1 MRVKTKDFQILKG
14 EHEFEFPEGITV
26 IQGKTGSGKTTL
38 FYAIQDC
45 LTNPNGVDDAINWD
59 AKSTSVTIENNDNK
73 ITWTKT
79 PTSSEYRNE
88 LTGQQFVK
96 ASKIDST
103 NLGDLGFY
111 IKDGDV
117 LNIQDEWK
125 ILFPFGL
132 KDTEMFRLFEDI
144 FNISCSFTIID
155 DYKKD
160 EKEIKSQINTVTSQ
174 INDLTSKKSTIT
186 DILNKINKQDLETY
200 ISQINTKKQVV
211 SEISEDYNNL
221 SNYEKYKTVN
231 VPSLFDTTK
240 MVNNGTYYNT
250 ILEDYNKYQNNHYLL
265 EIKLPEKKEFNLK
278 ENPYLQDYTNYCNNK
293 QTIDL
298 YTEEIKTL
306 DEQMN
311 KLKEELSKIKVCP
324 TCGKPLED
332 CNEIR

>member
-1 MRVKTKDFQILKG
+1 MKVKTKDFQILKG

-45 LTNPNGVDDAINWD
+45 LTNPNGVDDTINWD
-59 AKSTSVTIENNDNK
+59 AKSTSVTIENNNNK

-103 NLGDLGFY
+103 DLGDLGFY
-111 IKDGDV
+111 IKDGEV

-125 ILFPFGL
+125 TLFPFGL

-160 EKEIKSQINTVTSQ
+160 EKETKSQINIITSQ
-174 INDLTSKKSTIT
+174 INDLTSKKNVIT
-186 DILNKINKQDLETY
+186 DILSKINAQDLETY

-211 SEISEDYNNL
+211 SEISEDYINL
-221 SNYEKYKTVN
+221 SKNEKYKIIN
-231 VPSLFDTTK
+231 VPNLYDTTK
-240 MVNNGTYYNT
+240 MVNADSYYNS
-250 ILEDYNKYQNNHYLL
+250 IKLDYSNYLNYHSL
-265 EIKLPEKKEFNLK
+265 LDVKLPERKEFNLK
-278 ENPYLQDYTNYCNNK
+278 ENVYLQDYINYCNHK
-293 QTIDL
+293 QTIEL
-298 YTEEIKTL
+298 YAEEIKTL
-306 DEQMN
+306 DEQIN
-311 KLKEELSKIKVCP
+311 KLNEELSKIKICP
-324 TCGKPLED
+324 TCGRPLE
-332 CNEIR
+332 E

>member
-306 DEQMN
+306 DEQIN

>member
-14 EHEFEFPEGITV
+14 EKEFEFPVGITV

-38 FYAIQDC
+38 FYAIEDC
-45 LTNPNGVDDAINWD
+45 LTNPNGVDDTINWD

-79 PTSSEYRNE
+79 PTSSEYKNE

-125 ILFPFGL
+125 TLFPFGL

-160 EKEIKSQINTVTSQ
+160 EKEVKSQINTVTSQ
-174 INDLTSKKSTIT
+174 INDLSSKKLSI
-186 DILNKINKQDLETY
+186 DNILDKINKQDLDTY

-211 SEISEDYNNL
+211 SEINEDYNNL
-221 SNYEKYKTVN
+221 SKNYKYKNIN
-231 VPSLFDTTK
+231 VPNQFDTTN
-240 MVNNGTYYNT
+240 MVNKDNYYNT
-250 ILEDYNKYQNNHYLL
+250 IKLDYNNYLKNHGLL
-265 EIKLPEKKEFNLK
+265 DIELPERKEFNIK
-278 ENPYLQDYTNYCNNK
+278 ENPYTEDYGIYSVLKQNIETYKAEISNLDNK
-293 QTIDL
+293 
-298 YTEEIKTL
+298 IKEL
-306 DEQMN
+306 N
-311 KLKEELSKIKVCP
+311 EELSKIKICP
-324 TCGKPLED
+324 TCGRPMED
-332 CNEIR
+332 